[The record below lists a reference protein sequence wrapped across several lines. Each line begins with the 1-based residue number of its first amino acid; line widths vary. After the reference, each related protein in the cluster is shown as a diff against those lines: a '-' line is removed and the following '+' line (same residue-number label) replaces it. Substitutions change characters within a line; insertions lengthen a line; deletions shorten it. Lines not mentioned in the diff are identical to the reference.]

1 MSGVRNF
8 GVEAVTDVA
17 RRTVAHPHPYVTGF
31 NMAGQEAGHPA
42 TDYAEA
48 FAIVRRR
55 RPRALLPPGGS
66 GGGPESIRAALELGV
81 TRLSHGVRAIED
93 PGLVAELAQRGT
105 VLEVCPTS
113 NVVLGVYEDFAGHP
127 FPALREAG
135 VKLTLGSDDPP
146 YFGAIPGRRVPG
158 RRRRFGLSDPELTDL
173 TRTAIE
179 AAFVQEESGHACSNG
194 CRSPL

>member
-1 MSGVRNF
+1 
-8 GVEAVTDVA
+8 
-17 RRTVAHPHPYVTGF
+17 VTGF

-48 FAIVRRR
+48 FAIVRD
-55 RPRALLPPGGS
+55 GGLGLS
-66 GGGPESIRAALELGV
+66 CHAGEWGGPESIRAALALGV

-93 PGLVAELAQRGT
+93 PGLVAELAERGT

-146 YFGAIPGRRVPG
+146 YFGASLAGEYRVAADA
-158 RRRRFGLSDPELTDL
+158 FGLSDAELADL

-179 AAFVQEESGHACSNG
+179 AAFVQEDVRTRLLERLSL
-194 CRSPL
+194 PI